1 MRLLFAWLLLAPLTS
16 VGACSAISEMFVEP
30 DVQLERVVV
39 RGVGI
44 TGGNLDLIVG
54 VENPNSF
61 SLQGTR
67 LDVGFEVEGQHLG
80 EIAYDDDFSVIEK
93 GRTTLTLPMAFS
105 WAGVGSGVRAAL
117 GSGDLPYRMKGQVEL
132 RTPIGRKKVSFTR
145 EGRVA
150 LTRLA
155 RALAIPGYSQ

>member
-1 MRLLFAWLLLAPLTS
+1 MRLPIAGLLLTLLTS

-39 RGVGI
+39 RGVDI

-54 VENPNSF
+54 VDNPNSF
-61 SLQGTR
+61 TLQGTK
-67 LDVGFEVEGQHLG
+67 LEVGFDVEGQHLG
-80 EIAYDDDFSVIEK
+80 EIAYDNDFSVTEK
-93 GRTTLTLPMAFS
+93 GRTTLTLPMAFA
-105 WAGVGSGVRAAL
+105 WAGVGSAVRAAL
-117 GSGDLPYRMKGQVEL
+117 RSGDLPYRMKGQVEL
-132 RTPIGRKKVSFTR
+132 RTPLGRKQVPFTR